1 MQLRPADAVRLS
13 PHNPPTY
20 FILEAREYSL
30 QKWHEVLDYWKRISS
45 IDEIR
50 RLKHELFRDRPNPE
64 SVLMT
69 SQEYVEFRKGR
80 FVDVTV

>member
-1 MQLRPADAVRLS
+1 MPLQPAGAALPS
-13 PHNPPTY
+13 PHD
-20 FILEAREYSL
+20 ISL
-30 QKWHEVLDYWKRISS
+30 LLWLNRLDYWAKVTKVS
-45 IDEIR
+45 EINH
-50 RLKHELFRDRPNPE
+50 LQNESFRNRPNPE